1 MSNDVIR
8 LDEGEA
14 KAIQRMN
21 SVELQAYAEK
31 KSAAILEM
39 INESSR
45 KVAEAKAEA
54 EAAKSMKSGGF
65 FGGKTKKKA
74 DATAAA
80 LMKTNMAV
88 AELVQL
94 QREAIHF
101 TCISAEFARVMHQTM
116 AKMMASGFRDAHGC
130 IQTVDSNAQE
140 FAQHILDEAEAF
152 TKNQKAVEERQAAQD
167 KKLDAFSKNQKAV
180 AERQAVQDRTI
191 QDISQIVRDNQ
202 RRLQKKDDVDAA
214 QQRGIDKNK
223 ANITANRALI
233 EENRSTNQEQDKE
246 LQMQAAKD
254 DEHDALIARLYQE
267 AKVHKEQISKLE
279 TALASTSTS
288 KAIAI
293 VAFGISVLSLVVSI
307 LVASGAFH
315 RGL

>member
-1 MSNDVIR
+1 MNNDLIR
-8 LDEGEA
+8 LDEGEV
-14 KAIQRMN
+14 KAIQQMN
-21 SVELQAYAEK
+21 SAELQEYAEK

-45 KVAEAKAEA
+45 KVTEAKNAAESA
-54 EAAKSMKSGGF
+54 KRMKIGFLGRGTAAK
-65 FGGKTKKKA
+65 
-74 DATAAA
+74 ATATANA
-80 LMKTNMAV
+80 LTKTNLAV
-88 AELVQL
+88 AELAQL
-94 QREAIHF
+94 QKEAIHF
-101 TCISAEFARVMHQTM
+101 TCMSAEFARVMHQTM

-130 IQTVDSNAQE
+130 IQMVDSNAQE

-152 TKNQKAVEERQAAQD
+152 TKNQKAVEEHQAAQD

-191 QDISQIVRDNQ
+191 QDISQIVHDNQ

-214 QQRGIDKNK
+214 QQRGIDTNK
-223 ANITANRALI
+223 ADISANRALI
-233 EENRSTNQEQDKE
+233 EENRSTNQEQNKE
-246 LQMQAAKD
+246 IQRQAAKD

-279 TALASTSTS
+279 MALASTSTS

-293 VAFGISVLSLVVSI
+293 VSVVMSFLSLAISIMVAFGVFPKGS
-307 LVASGAFH
+307 
-315 RGL
+315 